1 MNFSLIAFLLGRLSL
16 ALSAILLLPVGLAI
30 FYEDGSFV
38 EFAITS
44 FTAFFVGLGFVQYG
58 KFDEKENI
66 SLREGFATV
75 VFSWI
80 LTCIICALPYAFLQ
94 ILDPI
99 SAVFESM
106 SGLTTTGATAITNL
120 AAVPKTV
127 LFWRSFTHWLGGI
140 GIIVLFI
147 ALLPQV
153 AGGSVH
159 LFNAEVSGF
168 GQERLLPRIRT
179 TAGALFFIYCK
190 PFRYHISTRK
200 IKQ

>member
-80 LTCIICALPYAFLQ
+80 LTCII
-94 ILDPI
+94 
-99 SAVFESM
+99 
-106 SGLTTTGATAITNL
+106 
-120 AAVPKTV
+120 
-127 LFWRSFTHWLGGI
+127 
-140 GIIVLFI
+140 
-147 ALLPQV
+147 
-153 AGGSVH
+153 
-159 LFNAEVSGF
+159 
-168 GQERLLPRIRT
+168 
-179 TAGALFFIYCK
+179 
-190 PFRYHISTRK
+190 
-200 IKQ
+200 

>member
-1 MNFSLIAFLLGRLSL
+1 M

-30 FYEDGSFV
+30 FMKTV
-38 EFAITS
+38 LLWNLLLLLLQL
-44 FTAFFVGLGFVQYG
+44 FVGLGFVQYG

-75 VFSWI
+75 VFPDSD
-80 LTCIICALPYAFLQ
+80 LYYLCSAICVLQ

-159 LFNAEVSGF
+159 LLM
-168 GQERLLPRIRT
+168 QR
-179 TAGALFFIYCK
+179 
-190 PFRYHISTRK
+190 
-200 IKQ
+200 

>member
-94 ILDPI
+94 VCLVSLLLELQLLLIWQPYQKQFYFG
-99 SAVFESM
+99 AVLRI
-106 SGLTTTGATAITNL
+106 GW
-120 AAVPKTV
+120 VV
-127 LFWRSFTHWLGGI
+127 LVSLYC
-140 GIIVLFI
+140 
-147 ALLPQV
+147 LL
-153 AGGSVH
+153 
-159 LFNAEVSGF
+159 L
-168 GQERLLPRIRT
+168 
-179 TAGALFFIYCK
+179 YCL
-190 PFRYHISTRK
+190 R
-200 IKQ
+200 

>member
-94 ILDPI
+94 ILDLSQLFLKVCLVSLLLELQLLLIWQPYQNSFI
-99 SAVFESM
+99 
-106 SGLTTTGATAITNL
+106 L
-120 AAVPKTV
+120 AQFYALVGWYWYHCTV
-127 LFWRSFTHWLGGI
+127 Y
-140 GIIVLFI
+140 
-147 ALLPQV
+147 LL
-153 AGGSVH
+153 
-159 LFNAEVSGF
+159 
-168 GQERLLPRIRT
+168 
-179 TAGALFFIYCK
+179 YCL
-190 PFRYHISTRK
+190 R
-200 IKQ
+200 

>member
-106 SGLTTTGATAITNL
+106 SGLTTTGATAINNL
-120 AAVPKTV
+120 PYQKQFYFGAVLRIGWVV
-127 LFWRSFTHWLGGI
+127 LVSLYC
-140 GIIVLFI
+140 
-147 ALLPQV
+147 LL
-153 AGGSVH
+153 
-159 LFNAEVSGF
+159 L
-168 GQERLLPRIRT
+168 
-179 TAGALFFIYCK
+179 YCL
-190 PFRYHISTRK
+190 R
-200 IKQ
+200 

>member
-99 SAVFESM
+99 SAVLKVCLVSLLLELQLLLIWQPYQKQFYF
-106 SGLTTTGATAITNL
+106 GA
-120 AAVPKTV
+120 V
-127 LFWRSFTHWLGGI
+127 LRI
-140 GIIVLFI
+140 GWVVLVSLYC
-147 ALLPQV
+147 LL
-153 AGGSVH
+153 
-159 LFNAEVSGF
+159 L
-168 GQERLLPRIRT
+168 
-179 TAGALFFIYCK
+179 YCL
-190 PFRYHISTRK
+190 R
-200 IKQ
+200 

>member
-94 ILDPI
+94 ILFLKVCLVSLLLELQLLLIWQPYQKQFYFG
-99 SAVFESM
+99 AVLRI
-106 SGLTTTGATAITNL
+106 GW
-120 AAVPKTV
+120 VV
-127 LFWRSFTHWLGGI
+127 LVSLYC
-140 GIIVLFI
+140 
-147 ALLPQV
+147 LL
-153 AGGSVH
+153 
-159 LFNAEVSGF
+159 L
-168 GQERLLPRIRT
+168 
-179 TAGALFFIYCK
+179 YCL
-190 PFRYHISTRK
+190 R
-200 IKQ
+200 

>member
-106 SGLTTTGATAITNL
+106 SGLTTLELQLLLIWQLYQKQFYFGA
-120 AAVPKTV
+120 V
-127 LFWRSFTHWLGGI
+127 LRI
-140 GIIVLFI
+140 GWVVLV
-147 ALLPQV
+147 LLYC
-153 AGGSVH
+153 
-159 LFNAEVSGF
+159 
-168 GQERLLPRIRT
+168 LL
-179 TAGALFFIYCK
+179 LYCL
-190 PFRYHISTRK
+190 R
-200 IKQ
+200 

>member
-106 SGLTTTGATAITNL
+106 SGLTTT
-120 AAVPKTV
+120 
-127 LFWRSFTHWLGGI
+127 
-140 GIIVLFI
+140 
-147 ALLPQV
+147 
-153 AGGSVH
+153 
-159 LFNAEVSGF
+159 
-168 GQERLLPRIRT
+168 
-179 TAGALFFIYCK
+179 
-190 PFRYHISTRK
+190 
-200 IKQ
+200 

>member
-1 MNFSLIAFLLGRLSL
+1 M
-16 ALSAILLLPVGLAI
+16 
-30 FYEDGSFV
+30 

-44 FTAFFVGLGFVQYG
+44 FTAFFVGMGFVQYG

-120 AAVPKTV
+120 AAVPKQFYFGAV
-127 LFWRSFTHWLGGI
+127 LRI
-140 GIIVLFI
+140 GWVVLVSLYC
-147 ALLPQV
+147 LL
-153 AGGSVH
+153 
-159 LFNAEVSGF
+159 L
-168 GQERLLPRIRT
+168 
-179 TAGALFFIYCK
+179 YCL
-190 PFRYHISTRK
+190 R
-200 IKQ
+200 

>member
-1 MNFSLIAFLLGRLSL
+1 M
-16 ALSAILLLPVGLAI
+16 
-30 FYEDGSFV
+30 

-179 TAGALFFIYCK
+179 TAGALFLFIVYL
-190 PFRYHISTRK
+190 PLLVLAFWLFAE
-200 IKQ
+200 

>member
-106 SGLTTTGATAITNL
+106 CLVSLLLELQLLLIWQPYQKQFYFGA
-120 AAVPKTV
+120 V
-127 LFWRSFTHWLGGI
+127 LRI
-140 GIIVLFI
+140 GWVVLVSLYC
-147 ALLPQV
+147 LL
-153 AGGSVH
+153 
-159 LFNAEVSGF
+159 L
-168 GQERLLPRIRT
+168 
-179 TAGALFFIYCK
+179 YCL
-190 PFRYHISTRK
+190 R
-200 IKQ
+200 